1 MLTQADFLAPI
12 TRQEF
17 HERYLSKDFLLI
29 RKNHGQPHDFFTW
42 QDLNELLN
50 RKRFDKSQVRLVNK
64 DDDCDPD
71 QLFSHR
77 TDTKT
82 GQKIAY
88 LNSYTVN
95 QQMAKGATL
104 VVNGVDEYHEGIA
117 RMVAMLENLVN
128 EKIQANLYACFQ
140 PSHGFGVHWDNHDVF
155 VVQVMGS
162 KAWQVYPTTDNKEAL
177 AEGIAPLWQ
186 GQLNHGD
193 VLYIP
198 RGFWHFARSIGQTV
212 HITFG
217 FTNRRVEHYLK
228 WALKQLTNNGPAN
241 KHSLLQTDLNLF
253 RQGATQPQLLAQLK
267 EALATVMTEDSLAH
281 YFQQTDAK
289 APERPYFNFPY
300 VLGEPLAG
308 QTKLAFNVPR
318 LQKQA
323 IEYSGSNM
331 AFTAF
336 NRRWSFS
343 AKAKKAIE
351 YLIEAQNTSVDAMVG
366 QATELDLTENQVEGL
381 IKDLLAAGLV
391 KSFA

>member
-1 MLTQADFLAPI
+1 MFTQAEFLAPI
-12 TRQEF
+12 TSKEF
-17 HERYLSKDFLLI
+17 RERYLSNDFLLI
-29 RKNHGQPHDFFTW
+29 RKNHWQAHDFFTW

-50 RKRFDKSQVRLVNK
+50 RKRFDKSQVRVVNK
-64 DDDCDPD
+64 DNDCDPD

-95 QQMAKGATL
+95 QQLTRGATL

-117 RMVAMLENLVN
+117 QMVAMLENLVN

-162 KAWQVYPTTDNKEAL
+162 KAWEVYPATDNKQTL
-177 AEGIAPLWQ
+177 AEGTNALWK
-186 GQLNHGD
+186 GTLNKGD

-198 RGFWHFARSIGQTV
+198 RGFWHFARSIGQTI

-228 WALKQLTNNGPAN
+228 WVLKQLAQYSPDKEHN
-241 KHSLLQTDLNLF
+241 LLQADLNQY
-253 RQGATQPQLLAQLK
+253 RQPTNQQQLLTQLQ
-267 EALATVMTEDSLAH
+267 EALAAVITSDSLAN

-300 VLGEPLAG
+300 VLGQPLAQ

-318 LQKQA
+318 LQKKA

-343 AKAKKAIE
+343 VKAKKAIE
-351 YLIEAQNTSVDAMVG
+351 YLIDQQHTSVAEMVDHAA
-366 QATELDLTENQVEGL
+366 QLSLSESQVKGL
-381 IKDLLAAGLV
+381 IKDLLQAGLV